1 MKIAKKAAV
10 AVLCAALLLLGSGVC
25 PYNYIDFS
33 IPIVA
38 NADYSP
44 SDSDFAVTIP
54 VSVQLGNTA
63 EIKFSDVNLSNGE
76 HISISLSGASGTGNT
91 LALSGAEGKEISYS
105 IKQNDENGAE
115 ITIGEEFFTTTKD
128 STVSLYFTEPENLP
142 AYSGEYNGTVTF
154 SIKSA
159 PD

>member
-10 AVLCAALLLLGSGVC
+10 VLCAGLLLLVSGVF
-25 PYNYIDFS
+25 PFS

-54 VSVQLGNTA
+54 VSVQLGDTA

-91 LALSGAEGKEISYS
+91 LALRGSEGKEVSYA
-105 IKQNDENGAE
+105 IKKGNKDGDNVNV
-115 ITIGEEFFTTTKD
+115 GEEFFTTTKD